1 MIWQKKLP
9 AVAAVACL
17 VASTTWPNG
26 ARALDISGVYDAEI
40 SGQRTQAVYRKSRRF
55 QVRLVQQG
63 NKVLGTFADL
73 GGEIEGTITGNRI
86 KFRWFSGTGSGGGQ
100 GNWKI
105 VSGGDEIVGTWAD
118 GWRGSGAWNLSR
130 VEPLTAA
137 RSGDA
142 GGSGGASLS
151 ELAGDRLLQVASG
164 SGFAVSAQG
173 HIVTNDHVID
183 GCNRV
188 DVHVQGRSIPTRLL
202 YRDPV
207 NDLAVLQGDFAPAQ
221 VFALSRRNPSIMQEI
236 YVAGYPFG
244 ADISTSIKVT
254 KGIVSSLAGIGNN
267 ISNIQIDAALQPG
280 NSGGPIFDEQGN
292 VIAVAVA
299 KLDFKQAIKD
309 WGVVP
314 ENINFGIKSNVV
326 VNLLESNGIPIRESS
341 MAPITRA
348 ELGAVMNGATFYLSC
363 WMTPARLKQV
373 IESKKV
379 YENLE

>member
-1 MIWQKKLP
+1 MYGMSKLS
-9 AVAAVACL
+9 AIAAVACL
-17 VASTTWPNG
+17 AVSTGWSNG
-26 ARALDISGVYDAEI
+26 AIALDISGIYDAEI
-40 SGQRTQAVYRKSRRF
+40 SGVRTHAVYRKSRRF
-55 QVRLVQQG
+55 QVKLVQQG

-105 VSGGDEIVGTWAD
+105 ISGGDQIVGTWAD
-118 GWRGSGAWNLSR
+118 GWRGSGEWNLVR
-130 VEPLTAA
+130 AEPLMAA
-137 RSGDA
+137 KSGDG
-142 GGSGGASLS
+142 GGSSGASLS
-151 ELAGDRLLQVASG
+151 ELAEERLLHVASG

-188 DVHVQGRSIPTRLL
+188 NVHFQGRSIPMRLL

-207 NDLAVLQGDFAPAQ
+207 NDLAVLQGDFEPAQ
-221 VFALSRRNPSIMQEI
+221 VFPLSRRNPSIMQEI

-244 ADISTSIKVT
+244 ADISTSVKVT

-314 ENINFGIKSNVV
+314 ENTNFGIKSNVV

-341 MAPITRA
+341 ATPITRA
-348 ELGAVMNGATFYLSC
+348 QLGAMMNGATFYLSC
-363 WMTPARLKQV
+363 WMTRAQLQRV

-379 YENLE
+379 YENLD